1 MDTKSKNPLSLVDVG
16 HSARFT
22 RAMKRIFRIAWVL
35 AANGGVASLTYFRL
49 RSTGFYGGTLAP
61 ELLIELLFEVI
72 LPVLGI
78 VLELVNWK
86 FVRWLNVGCFAG
98 AGCFW
103 LVGAVWDRSNPF
115 FGVLL
120 IIALGLL
127 IVAGLT
133 EVVYRAT
140 RSDPSDA

>member
-1 MDTKSKNPLSLVDVG
+1 MPFVDVKF
-16 HSARFT
+16 SVPFT
-22 RAMKRIFRIAWVL
+22 SMVKRTFRLAWVL
-35 AANGGVASLTYFRL
+35 GANGGVASLMFVRL
-49 RSTGFYGGTLAP
+49 WSTGFYGGVLAP
-61 ELLIELLFEVI
+61 QLLIEILFEVI
-72 LPVLGI
+72 LPVVGI
-78 VLELVNWK
+78 ILELVQWK
-86 FVRWLNVGCFAG
+86 FARWLNVGCFAG

-103 LVGAVWDRSNPF
+103 LVGVVWDRSDPF

-127 IVAGLT
+127 IMAGLT

>member
-1 MDTKSKNPLSLVDVG
+1 ML
-16 HSARFT
+16 
-22 RAMKRIFRIAWVL
+22 
-35 AANGGVASLTYFRL
+35 FRL

-61 ELLIELLFEVI
+61 QLLTELLFEVI

-86 FVRWLNVGCFAG
+86 FARWLNVGCFAG

-103 LVGAVWDRSNPF
+103 LAVAVWDRSDPF

-120 IIALGLL
+120 VISLGLL
-127 IVAGLT
+127 TVAGLT
-133 EVVYRAT
+133 EIVYRAT
-140 RSDPSDA
+140 RSKRMPRV